1 MTTTLN
7 RTRTS
12 TSSAAMVA
20 SAASILFAVAFFW
33 TVASVDVPHKASDA
47 KLLSWWQQSTSQ
59 VDGIVSQYCAIAAAV
74 LFVVLMNY
82 FKTLT
87 AGARAVQWTAFAR
100 SMGLIFS
107 TTLLVSAALRG
118 VIGHMVKVGGEPL
131 PGLDVLRYSTALN
144 YDLIGSVTM
153 TALGLTI
160 LAVSIVILR
169 TAVLAKWLAY
179 VGLAA
184 STIILLASLLM
195 IGQFTIIL
203 SLLWSLCLSVAIWR
217 QPARVQ
223 SPAAS
228 GSIA

>member
-1 MTTTLN
+1 MATTLTN

-12 TSSAAMVA
+12 RTSATKVA

-47 KLLSWWQQSTSQ
+47 KLLDWWQQSSSQ
-59 VDGIVSQYCAIAAAV
+59 LAGIVSQYCAIAAAV

-87 AGARAVQWTAFAR
+87 AGTRAVQWTAFAR

-131 PGLDVLRYSTALN
+131 PGLEVLRYSTALN
-144 YDLIGSVTM
+144 YNLINSVTM
-153 TALGLTI
+153 LALGLTI
-160 LAVSIVILR
+160 LAVSVVILR
-169 TAVLAKWLAY
+169 TAVLAKWFAY
-179 VGLAA
+179 VGLTCSA
-184 STIILLASLLM
+184 IILLASVAM
-195 IGQFTIIL
+195 MGAFTIIL
-203 SLLWSLCLSVAIWR
+203 SLIWTLCLSIAIWR
-217 QPARVQ
+217 QPTTNRP
-223 SPAAS
+223 S
-228 GSIA
+228 

>member
-1 MTTTLN
+1 
-7 RTRTS
+7 
-12 TSSAAMVA
+12 MVA

-33 TVASVDVPHKASDA
+33 TVASIDVPHKASDA
-47 KLLSWWQQSTSQ
+47 KLLDWWQQSSNQ
-59 VDGIVSQYCAIAAAV
+59 RSSIVSQFCAIAAAV

-87 AGARAVQWTAFAR
+87 ARTKAVQWTAFAR

-118 VIGHMVKVGGEPL
+118 LIGHMVKVDGEPL

-144 YDLIGSVTM
+144 YNVIGSITM

-179 VGLAA
+179 VGLAC

-203 SLLWSLCLSVAIWR
+203 SLLWALCLSVAIWR
-217 QPARVQ
+217 QPATTLR
-223 SPAAS
+223 
-228 GSIA
+228 G